1 MKKRSVNLLNLIM
14 QTSPPSLQHQIWQ
27 KLQRLPLPQ
36 QQILLTF
43 LDFLLFQLESPTSP
57 NLSET
62 CGAWQDDPRNAEE
75 LIDDI
80 YAARSVSSREYS
92 L

>member
-1 MKKRSVNLLNLIM
+1 LTK
-14 QTSPPSLQHQIWQ
+14 
-27 KLQRLPLPQ
+27 RLPLPQ

-43 LDFLLFQLESPTSP
+43 LDFLLFQLESP
-57 NLSET
+57 
-62 CGAWQDDPRNAEE
+62 GAWQDDPRNAEE

>member
-1 MKKRSVNLLNLIM
+1 M
-14 QTSPPSLQHQIWQ
+14 QTSSPSLPHQIWQ

-36 QQILLTF
+36 QKILLTF
-43 LDFLLFQLESPTSP
+43 LDFLLFQLESSP
-57 NLSET
+57 SPSLSET

-80 YAARSVSSREYS
+80 YAARSVSHREYS